1 MKTSLLLAAALATVS
16 ASAASAGTIVFT
28 GNTSGGPLWNRPV
41 QGNPPT
47 PPASSV
53 GTAVNYRFHQFAV
66 DANGAYSF
74 QTTATGGWDNYTFLY
89 ANAFNPLTPFAN
101 IIVGNDDN
109 PFIGV
114 SGFTTN
120 LTAGTTYF
128 LVVTGFDNGN
138 AGAYSAEIRGPG
150 NIAAV
155 PEPESWALMIAGF
168 AAAGGA
174 LRIRRSR
181 IAYA

>member
-1 MKTSLLLAAALATVS
+1 MKTSLFVAAALATVC

-28 GNTSGGPLWNRPV
+28 GNTSGGPLWNRPI

-47 PPASSV
+47 PPASGV
-53 GTAVNYRFHQFAV
+53 GTAVAYRFHQFAV

-74 QTTATGGWDNYTFLY
+74 QSTAVGGWDNYAFLY
-89 ANAFNPLTPFAN
+89 SNSFNPLTPFAN
-101 IIVGNDDN
+101 VIVGNDDN
-109 PFIGV
+109 PLIGLA
-114 SGFTTN
+114 GFTTN

-128 LVVTGFDNGN
+128 LVITGYENID

-155 PEPESWALMIAGF
+155 PEPESWALMIGGF
-168 AAAGGA
+168 ALAGGA
-174 LRIRRSR
+174 LRVRRSR